1 MRDKPQTQL
10 QQNKPAASATQRG
23 ERIAKLLA
31 RAGVASRR
39 EAEKMI
45 IAGRVQVNG
54 ETIRTPALNILPSH
68 AICVDGQPL
77 AAPEPCRLWRYHKP
91 RGLITTTRD
100 PKARPSIFDNLP
112 PDLPRIMTI
121 GRLDINT
128 EGLLLLTNDGAL
140 KRYLELPQ
148 TGWIRRYRVRAFGTP
163 NKARLEKIK
172 KGVKIDNI
180 TYRPA
185 DIELE
190 RQQGSNVWL
199 TIALREGKNREIK
212 KLLAYAELQVNRLI
226 RLSFGSFQLGK
237 LPTGAVEE
245 IPRRVLRQQLGTA
258 WADIMAGKTPLPA
271 PKSSA
276 PKPDTRKYNK
286 PKSCPTKRPKK
297 TKHTAKGS

>member
-1 MRDKPQTQL
+1 MRDKPQTKMK
-10 QQNKPAASATQRG
+10 QNKPTPPATQKG

-45 IAGRVQVNG
+45 IAGRVEVNG
-54 ETIRTPALNILPSH
+54 KTIRTPALNILPSH
-68 AICVDGQPL
+68 VICVDGKPL

-100 PKARPSIFDNLP
+100 PQARPSIFDRLP
-112 PDLPRIMTI
+112 PDLPRIMSI

-172 KGVKIDNI
+172 KGVKIDGVI
-180 TYRPA
+180 YRPA
-185 DIELE
+185 EIELPI
-190 RQQGSNVWL
+190 RQNNNDQQGSNVWL
-199 TIALREGKNREIK
+199 TISIREGKNREIK

-237 LPTGAVEE
+237 LPIGAVEE
-245 IPRRVLRQQLGTA
+245 IPRRVLRQQLGTV
-258 WADIMAGKTPLPA
+258 WADIMAGKTPRAQKSPTPKYNA
-271 PKSSA
+271 PK
-276 PKPDTRKYNK
+276 K
-286 PKSCPTKRPKK
+286 PKKV
-297 TKHTAKGS
+297 KHTAKGG

>member
-1 MRDKPQTQL
+1 MREKPQTQSK
-10 QQNKPAASATQRG
+10 QNKPATQRG

-45 IAGRVQVNG
+45 IAGRVKVNN

-68 AICVDGQPL
+68 SICVDGKPL

-112 PDLPRIMTI
+112 SDLPRIMTI

-172 KGVKIDNI
+172 KGAKIDGVI
-180 TYRPA
+180 YRPA
-185 DIELE
+185 DIELD

-199 TIALREGKNREIK
+199 TIAIREGKNREIK

-237 LPTGAVEE
+237 LPIGAVEE

-258 WADIMAGKTPLPA
+258 WADIMAGKTPPPA
-271 PKSSA
+271 PKHSA
-276 PKPDTRKYNK
+276 PKPRATN
-286 PKSCPTKRPKK
+286 RPKK
-297 TKHTAKGS
+297 IKHTAKGS